1 MKKRVLFA
9 IKRRKLSDIRK
20 KIEEGTAVV
29 LTVQELINQIR
40 DDDVIKFE
48 DIDIVTTATKG
59 LMSGIMGIFSFRL
72 SPPKTLRK
80 FIEITINGIP
90 SFPGPCPNEYLGI
103 ADLIVYGTAQSK
115 TIEDYCGG
123 SLFRDIVEGKS
134 VETIAKS
141 SEREIVK
148 KNLVLEDMQFAK
160 LMGTRQAIKNYNA
173 MINCESYSV
182 DTIFSCLP
190 FEPNKSEITF
200 AGCGALNPFQNDPE
214 FESFGVGS
222 PVLVNGNIGYLIGPG
237 TRNYIAKPNM
247 MTISP
252 LSGMKPE
259 FMGAF
264 KTSYGLEPICS
275 LALPIPI
282 LNENIFN
289 NLVKSDKDVKLNILS
304 LVGREKVGEITYGD
318 VWDNNFRMKFNA
330 EVCKRCEK
338 CDVIDKCP
346 TNAFIINDGIIS
358 RIDRSRCFN
367 CGNCARLCPEAFELD
382 MKQIE
387 FEGSEIPIVLR
398 QSDRH
403 GAIQLA
409 EQLKSMILS
418 GDFPLKKSISTLK
431 FAKAVK

>member
-1 MKKRVLFA
+1 M
-9 IKRRKLSDIRK
+9 RK
-20 KIEEGTAVV
+20 KIENGTAVV
-29 LTVQELINQIR
+29 LTVQELLNKIR
-40 DDDVIKFE
+40 NDEAIKFE
-48 DIDIVTTATKG
+48 DVDVVTTATKG

-72 SPPKTLRK
+72 APPKTLRK
-80 FIEITINGIP
+80 FTEITINGIP

-115 TIEDYCGG
+115 TIDNYCGG
-123 SLFRDIVEGKS
+123 SLFRDIVDGKS
-134 VETIAKS
+134 IEIIAKS
-141 SEREIVK
+141 SEGDTVK
-148 KNLVLEDMQFAK
+148 KDLVLEDMQFAK

-173 MINCESYSV
+173 MINCEAYSV
-182 DTIFSCLP
+182 STIFSCLP
-190 FEPNKSEITF
+190 FEPDKSEITF
-200 AGCGALNPFQNDPE
+200 SGCGALNPFQNDPE

-252 LSGMKPE
+252 FSGMKPE

-282 LNENIFN
+282 LNENVFN

-346 TNAFIINDGIIS
+346 TNAFIIKGGIIS
-358 RIDRSRCFN
+358 GIDRSRCFN
-367 CGNCARLCPEAFELD
+367 CGNCTHLCPEAFELD
-382 MKQIE
+382 LKRIK
-387 FEGSEIPIVLR
+387 FEGSEIPVVLR

-409 EQLKSMILS
+409 KQLKSMILS
-418 GDFPLKKSISTLK
+418 GDFPLKKSTSSLK
-431 FAKAVK
+431 FAEAVK